1 MSSYAV
7 KEYLVQ
13 HSTSSFN
20 GCHLIIASRECT
32 DSIIQDLKKIHLEP
46 EVIGKVGKKGKP
58 LLNIKDMEIDKYILR
73 RSKINKKIKSF
84 RAKGFENID
93 KDSEGHHH
101 HRPSSSLLSHLI

>member
-1 MSSYAV
+1 
-7 KEYLVQ
+7 
-13 HSTSSFN
+13 
-20 GCHLIIASRECT
+20 LIIASRECT

-58 LLNIKDMEIDKYILR
+58 LLNIKDTEIDKYILR

-93 KDSEGHHH
+93 KDL
-101 HRPSSSLLSHLI
+101 RRSSSSYGSSSSFSSSSSI